1 MNHDEQRFSVRLD
14 ESKTHIL
21 LDGIIGWEKTIRI
34 PSAMWPVEG
43 QDPVILTPENTEP
56 CQDER
61 IRRIFDGLPF
71 RLGRCYEN
79 ADLLA
84 RTLLSN
90 EGIQAKVYCGWLLF
104 SDQIPTHHAVV
115 VVNGNQVLDP
125 SSMDY
130 SNLPPFAEGATL
142 EETRTAFIEWVKE
155 QENKPRSSVKTF
167 GKVAPSHIYLMA
179 ALPSKKALALRRK
192 LERAYPKHPALSC
205 LGGHYTNLQQALI
218 DSGVR

>member
-1 MNHDEQRFSVRLD
+1 MNQNERKFSVRLD
-14 ESKTHIL
+14 ESKTHVL
-21 LDGIIGWEKTIRI
+21 LDSVDGWEKTIRI

-43 QDPVILTPENTEP
+43 RDPVILTAENTEP

-84 RTLLSN
+84 RTLISN

-104 SDQIPTHHAVV
+104 SDQMPTHHAVV

-125 SSMDY
+125 STMDY
-130 SNLPPFAEGATL
+130 SSLPPFTEGTSR
-142 EETRTAFIEWVKE
+142 EETRAAFIEWMKE
-155 QENKPRSSVKTF
+155 QEKKPRSSVKTF
-167 GKVAPSHIYLMA
+167 GQVAQGHIYLVA
-179 ALPSKKALALRRK
+179 ELAPKKAVALRRK

-205 LGGHYTNLQQALI
+205 RDGGYTDLQQSLV